1 LAEISEDHFSGKL
14 KRNCLVHEFLSRGTK
29 TGRVIGVMNMK
40 YHILVIDDNAK
51 TLEVLKLALERAG
64 FRVTTADS
72 WKTVEEKV
80 KIGYRVKDP
89 YDLVVLDLMIPER
102 SGFEILRSLKVVLVP
117 MPPVIVLSAIT
128 DVKKKVEAR
137 DLGVA
142 KYLTKPTT
150 PNRLI
155 KAIRDELL

>member
-1 LAEISEDHFSGKL
+1 ME
-14 KRNCLVHEFLSRGTK
+14 
-29 TGRVIGVMNMK
+29 K
-40 YHILVIDDNAK
+40 YHILVVDDNAK

-64 FRVTTADS
+64 FRVSTASS
-72 WKTVEEKV
+72 WETVEERV
-80 KIGYRVKDP
+80 KLGYRLKDP
-89 YDLVVLDLMIPER
+89 FDLVVLDLMIPGR
-102 SGFEILRSLKVVLVP
+102 SGFDILRSLQVVLVP

-150 PNRLI
+150 PDKLV
-155 KAIRDELL
+155 KTIREVLV

>member
-1 LAEISEDHFSGKL
+1 
-14 KRNCLVHEFLSRGTK
+14 
-29 TGRVIGVMNMK
+29 MK
-40 YHILVIDDNAK
+40 YHVLVIDDNAK

-64 FRVTTADS
+64 FRATTADS
-72 WKTVEEKV
+72 WEEVEQ
-80 KIGYRVKDP
+80 KIKFGYQEKDP
-89 YDLVVLDLMIPER
+89 FDVVVLDLMIPER
-102 SGFEILRSLKVVLVP
+102 TGFDILKSLQVALVP

-150 PNRLI
+150 PDRLI
-155 KAIRDELL
+155 KAIRNVLL

>member
-1 LAEISEDHFSGKL
+1 
-14 KRNCLVHEFLSRGTK
+14 
-29 TGRVIGVMNMK
+29 MK

-64 FRVTTADS
+64 FRVSTASS
-72 WKTVEEKV
+72 WEVVEDKV
-80 KIGYRVKDP
+80 KIGYRIKDP
-89 YDLVVLDLMIPER
+89 FDLIVLDLMIPER
-102 SGFEILRSLKVVLVP
+102 SGFDILRSLHVVLVP

-137 DLGVA
+137 DMGVS

-150 PNRLI
+150 PERLV
-155 KAIRDELL
+155 KAIRDVLI

>member
-1 LAEISEDHFSGKL
+1 MTVKG
-14 KRNCLVHEFLSRGTK
+14 G
-29 TGRVIGVMNMK
+29 GRYINSCVNIKGAWKMK

-64 FRVTTADS
+64 FRVSTADS
-72 WKTVEEKV
+72 WETVEEKI
-80 KIGYRVKDP
+80 KTGYRVKDP
-89 YDLVVLDLMIPER
+89 FDLIVLDLMIPKR
-102 SGFEILRSLKVVLVP
+102 SGFDILKSLQVILVP

-150 PNRLI
+150 PDRLI
-155 KAIRDELL
+155 KTIRDVLL

>member
-1 LAEISEDHFSGKL
+1 MAEIGAEHFYGKL
-14 KRNCLVHEFLSRGTK
+14 KRNYLIPELLNRGTEA
-29 TGRVIGVMNMK
+29 GRVIGVMNMK

-72 WKTVEEKV
+72 WKTVEDKV

-102 SGFEILRSLKVVLVP
+102 SGFEILRSLKVILVP

-150 PNRLI
+150 PDRLI
-155 KAIRDELL
+155 KAIRDVLL

>member
-1 LAEISEDHFSGKL
+1 
-14 KRNCLVHEFLSRGTK
+14 
-29 TGRVIGVMNMK
+29 MK

-64 FRVTTADS
+64 FRVSTANS
-72 WKTVEEKV
+72 WETVEDKI
-80 KIGYRVKDP
+80 KIGYRIKDP
-89 YDLVVLDLMIPER
+89 YDLIVLDLMIPER
-102 SGFEILRSLKVVLVP
+102 SGFDILKTLHVILVP

-137 DLGVA
+137 DMGVA

-150 PNRLI
+150 PDRLVE
-155 KAIRDELL
+155 AIRDVLI

>member
-1 LAEISEDHFSGKL
+1 MVNSKRGKAG
-14 KRNCLVHEFLSRGTK
+14 KKWWGKSPIDGSS
-29 TGRVIGVMNMK
+29 NMK

-72 WKTVEEKV
+72 WETVEDKV
-80 KIGYRVKDP
+80 EISYRIKDP
-89 YDLVVLDLMIPER
+89 FDLIVLDLMIPER
-102 SGFEILRSLKVVLVP
+102 SGFQILRSLHVILVP
-117 MPPVIVLSAIT
+117 MPPVVVLSAIT

-150 PNRLI
+150 PERLVKTI
-155 KAIRDELL
+155 KDVLI

>member
-1 LAEISEDHFSGKL
+1 
-14 KRNCLVHEFLSRGTK
+14 
-29 TGRVIGVMNMK
+29 MK

-64 FRVTTADS
+64 FRVSTASS
-72 WKTVEEKV
+72 WEVVEDKV
-80 KIGYRVKDP
+80 KIGYRIRDP
-89 YDLVVLDLMIPER
+89 FDLIVLDLMIPER
-102 SGFEILRSLKVVLVP
+102 SGFDILKALHVVLVP

-137 DLGVA
+137 DMGVA

-150 PNRLI
+150 PERLV
-155 KAIRDELL
+155 KAIRDVLL

>member
-1 LAEISEDHFSGKL
+1 
-14 KRNCLVHEFLSRGTK
+14 
-29 TGRVIGVMNMK
+29 MK

-64 FRVTTADS
+64 FIVSTASS
-72 WKTVEEKV
+72 WEVVEDKV
-80 KIGYRVKDP
+80 KIGYRIRDP
-89 YDLVVLDLMIPER
+89 FDLIVLDLMIPER
-102 SGFEILRSLKVVLVP
+102 SGFDILKALHVVLVP

-137 DLGVA
+137 DMGVA

-150 PNRLI
+150 PERLV
-155 KAIRDELL
+155 KAIRDVLL

>member
-1 LAEISEDHFSGKL
+1 
-14 KRNCLVHEFLSRGTK
+14 
-29 TGRVIGVMNMK
+29 MK
-40 YHILVIDDNAK
+40 YHILVVDDNDK
-51 TLEVLKLALERAG
+51 TLEVLKLALERAE

-72 WKTVEEKV
+72 WENVEEKI
-80 KIGYRVKDP
+80 KISYRIKDHF
-89 YDLVVLDLMIPER
+89 DLVVLDLMIPGR
-102 SGFEILRSLKVVLVP
+102 SGFDILKSLQVVLVP

-150 PNRLI
+150 PDRLV
-155 KAIRDELL
+155 KTIRDILI

>member
-1 LAEISEDHFSGKL
+1 MSQYYS
-14 KRNCLVHEFLSRGTK
+14 NGTEA
-29 TGRVIGVMNMK
+29 GRDTGVMNMK

-51 TLEVLKLALERAG
+51 TLEVLKLSLERAG
-64 FRVTTADS
+64 LRVTTADS
-72 WKTVEEKV
+72 WKTVEDKV

-102 SGFEILRSLKVVLVP
+102 SGFDILRSLKIVLVP

-150 PNRLI
+150 PDRLI
-155 KAIRDELL
+155 KAIRDVLL

>member
-1 LAEISEDHFSGKL
+1 
-14 KRNCLVHEFLSRGTK
+14 
-29 TGRVIGVMNMK
+29 MK

-51 TLEVLKLALERAG
+51 TLDVLKQALERAG
-64 FRVTTADS
+64 FRITTASS
-72 WKTVEEKV
+72 WEEVEHKV
-80 KIGYRVKDP
+80 EISYRVKDP
-89 YDLVVLDLMIPER
+89 YDLIVLDLMIPER
-102 SGFEILRSLKVVLVP
+102 SGFEILRSLHVILVP

-150 PNRLI
+150 PERLVKTIKDVLI
-155 KAIRDELL
+155 K